1 MVLIKVWHKHD
12 DTIQKCTMSVSSDL
26 PALGINISTYHRPG
40 GSKNKYWLLM
50 KNQNDRYYFTLWFHS
65 LAV

>member
-40 GSKNKYWLLM
+40 GSKNKY
-50 KNQNDRYYFTLWFHS
+50 
-65 LAV
+65 